1 MKNTKNIFMAMSL
14 SAMLT
19 FSGLMSGSV
28 CAGGTKEYAAR
39 AQLEALHAK
48 VAKVEANVAEEA
60 DRQAKESEEEYG
72 NDGHIRANYTIMGKD
87 HVKKINECLRI
98 YEEGIETE
106 DVIVRPT
113 VAEDMPELEA
123 CLKKPC
129 EVVNFGGYPVSEGP
143 RPEIGLDHKQIEDIF
158 QKEPK
163 FDGFAGLK
171 GSITFKF
178 TVVLKAT
185 EQVIGQ
191 YVVSYSAN
199 WPVKCIQ
206 HFCSK
211 EHVGEFYKGIE
222 DLQKL
227 Y

>member
-1 MKNTKNIFMAMSL
+1 MKDTKNIFMAMSL

-19 FSGLMSGSV
+19 LSGVMSGSV
-28 CAGGTKEYAAR
+28 CAGGAKEYATQ
-39 AQLEALHAK
+39 AQLNILHAK
-48 VAKVEANVAEEA
+48 VAKVEANVAEEV
-60 DRQAKESEEEYG
+60 DRQAKESEKKHG
-72 NDGHIRANYTIMGKD
+72 NDGNIRANYTIMGKD
-87 HVKKINECLRI
+87 HAKKINECLRI
-98 YEEGIETE
+98 YGIETE
-106 DVIVRPT
+106 DVTVRPT

-129 EVVNFGGYPVSEGP
+129 EVVNFGGYPASEGP

-163 FDGFAGLK
+163 FDGFVGLK

-199 WPVKCIQ
+199 WPVQCIQ

-211 EHVGEFYKGIE
+211 EHAGEFYKGIE
-222 DLQKL
+222 VLQKL